1 MKGNNLRVLN
11 HLRWYGSI
19 TSLDAFQQYGIT
31 RLASCINRL
40 RNMGYD
46 IRTVM
51 IDGENRYGDSCR
63 YANYVLKGMKG
74 ESNGE

>member
-1 MKGNNLRVLN
+1 MKGNNYRVLE
-11 HLRWYGSI
+11 HLKRAGTI
-19 TSLDAFQQYGIT
+19 TSVEAFKQYGIT

-51 IDGENRYGDSCR
+51 IEGETRYGEPCR
-63 YANYVLKGMKG
+63 YANYVYHRKDG
-74 ESNGE
+74 ED